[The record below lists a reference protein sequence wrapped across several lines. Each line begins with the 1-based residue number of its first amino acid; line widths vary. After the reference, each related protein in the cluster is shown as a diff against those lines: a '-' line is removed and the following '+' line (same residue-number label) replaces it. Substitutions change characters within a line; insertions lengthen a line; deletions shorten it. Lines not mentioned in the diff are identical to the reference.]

1 MVLTLNSSI
10 CTYVIKVPMYVS
22 IVIIT
27 LIYMYTG
34 WILFDH
40 CNPND
45 DNSRTSLRDCWDC

>member
-27 LIYMYTG
+27 LIYMHTG